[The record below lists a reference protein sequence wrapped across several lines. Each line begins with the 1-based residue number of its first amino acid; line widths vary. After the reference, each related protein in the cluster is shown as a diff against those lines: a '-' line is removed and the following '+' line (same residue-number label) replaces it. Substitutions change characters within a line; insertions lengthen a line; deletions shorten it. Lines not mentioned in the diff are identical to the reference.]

1 MKEKLS
7 ASKLRMENR
16 LDRFPSS
23 QKHMFLPR
31 FNLGSQTLL
40 YTVGSQYFRTSS
52 LLSSLRMERLDRF
65 PSSQKHMFVVRF
77 ILGSQILLYTVGS
90 QYFRTSS
97 LLCRFSHCVSWI
109 SQWLFSGG
117 GGRKSPSGCFQ
128 NLIIFSHEITGCFC
142 HSLSSAV
149 SLCRVQGAL
158 FMVTVG
164 CKVFETYFEDF
175 FKVLGQNST

>member
-1 MKEKLS
+1 MKGKLS
-7 ASKLRMENR
+7 ASK
-16 LDRFPSS
+16 
-23 QKHMFLPR
+23 
-31 FNLGSQTLL
+31 
-40 YTVGSQYFRTSS
+40 
-52 LLSSLRMERLDRF
+52 LRMERLDRF
-65 PSSQKHMFVVRF
+65 PSSRKHMFDVRF
-77 ILGSQILLYTVGS
+77 ILGSQTLLYTVGS

-142 HSLSSAV
+142 QSLSSAV

>member
-1 MKEKLS
+1 MKGKLS
-7 ASKLRMENR
+7 ASK
-16 LDRFPSS
+16 
-23 QKHMFLPR
+23 
-31 FNLGSQTLL
+31 
-40 YTVGSQYFRTSS
+40 
-52 LLSSLRMERLDRF
+52 LRMERLDRF
-65 PSSQKHMFVVRF
+65 PSSRKHMFDVRF
-77 ILGSQILLYTVGS
+77 ILGSQTLLYTVGS

>member
-1 MKEKLS
+1 MKGKLS
-7 ASKLRMENR
+7 ASK
-16 LDRFPSS
+16 
-23 QKHMFLPR
+23 
-31 FNLGSQTLL
+31 
-40 YTVGSQYFRTSS
+40 
-52 LLSSLRMERLDRF
+52 LRMERLDRF
-65 PSSQKHMFVVRF
+65 PSSRKHMFDVRF
-77 ILGSQILLYTVGS
+77 ILGSQTLLYTVGS

-175 FKVLGQNST
+175 FKVLGQNSTEIQIYS

>member
-142 HSLSSAV
+142 QSLSSAV
-149 SLCRVQGAL
+149 SLCRMQDAL
-158 FMVTVG
+158 FMVTRWLQS
-164 CKVFETYFEDF
+164 F
-175 FKVLGQNST
+175 